1 MAKKCLLP
9 PFEVRIWFEHLEQ
22 IQKNRKRGAE
32 KAAETRRRKKAAA
45 MQAAM
50 QAAKQAAPE
59 QSDEADEETFCGV
72 CEQLYAELTEENEN
86 WIQCDICPTWYHF
99 ECVGIHTTS
108 LPENYVFL
116 CKDCSNR

>member
-1 MAKKCLLP
+1 
-9 PFEVRIWFEHLEQ
+9 
-22 IQKNRKRGAE
+22 
-32 KAAETRRRKKAAA
+32 
-45 MQAAM
+45 M

-108 LPENYVFL
+108 LPENYVFVRIVRIGNIVL
-116 CKDCSNR
+116 QHTHTPHTFSCMFILICNTTCAREGKIVSSKSLVHLHLWGKRAQ